1 MTTQRMSRA
10 EKLDA
15 ETPESRNRVVDF
27 LRAAA
32 ITVVVLGHWT
42 LVAVD
47 SDGGIQAHGVLNE
60 ARWTH
65 PLTWI
70 FQVMPIFFLVGGYSN
85 ALSWRSARRKNLGY
99 GDWLRARLRRLC
111 IPLVPLL
118 LAWLAISVVALAAG
132 ASTATMELASKM
144 ALVPTWFL
152 AAYLLVIAFAPA
164 CLVLWE
170 RWGWWSVAAGI
181 ALAGV
186 VDAVSITLDAPLAGY
201 PNYLLVWASFH
212 QVGFAWLD
220 GHLSGVRRRLVLLL
234 CGAVGLGLLVGLG
247 PYPVSMITA
256 GGDAISNSSPTRVTM
271 AFLGMMQAGFVLLL
285 EGSLT
290 ALLRRPRVW
299 LATVVVNLRI
309 MTWFLWHLT
318 ALVGVSHLL
327 LALGARDLLP
337 TPLSGIWWAT
347 RPLWWLA
354 LLLVTGVLVLVFGR
368 LETPRPDHRP
378 APPAWKPVT
387 AAVLVCAGLAV
398 MADAGMVGPNGVNW
412 IWPALPLIGVFTF
425 GVVSLRGNR
434 LAEPEQQGNNR

>member
-412 IWPALPLIGVFTF
+412 IWPALPLIGVFAF
-425 GVVSLRGNR
+425 GVVSLRRNR